1 MVTKDGEAG
10 TMSVQSSTTHSLVSL
25 AANVNGVNGAKATWT
40 GKIGWQRKALKYFSL
55 GIQVSTALIQ
65 KGNLGQCYE
74 YLSNVQGAI

>member
-1 MVTKDGEAG
+1 MGSIELRLLGLVRLVGKEKLL
-10 TMSVQSSTTHSLVSL
+10 SV
-25 AANVNGVNGAKATWT
+25 
-40 GKIGWQRKALKYFSL
+40 FSL